1 MLFYLILLLGIFMI
15 AVGSKYSHRRLVIR
29 GREMDTKLILAF
41 GAFMLVFVVL
51 VYALHIRL

>member
-1 MLFYLILLLGIFMI
+1 MLFYLILLLGIFLI
-15 AVGSKYSHRRLVIR
+15 AVGSKYSHRRFVIR

-51 VYALHIRL
+51 VYALHIQL

>member
-1 MLFYLILLLGIFMI
+1 MLFYLIFLLGIFMM

>member
-1 MLFYLILLLGIFMI
+1 MLFYLIFLLGIFMI
-15 AVGSKYSHRRLVIR
+15 AVGSRYSQRRLVIR